1 MKRSTRLLRWLM
13 SSGADAV
20 GRFGL
25 QILGTVVLTRLLAPE
40 LFGLSA
46 LTMVYVG
53 VLSAAATALFEEALS
68 QRRVVRKA
76 HFAGALATV
85 LLIAIV
91 ICGALAM
98 VSAALRGGAG
108 IGSALL
114 PLVAACSLLLFVEGP
129 LSILTAIARRH
140 RRFTDIAAGNFFG
153 VALGTVAGI
162 VAAVFGGGVWALL
175 AVPLTSRTVN
185 LLIMAR
191 RCPMRLRPV
200 LDFRAVRELLPFGG
214 LHLLGRTLDTLSDAL
229 FQTLVTRL
237 FGLDGNGY
245 LNMANRIVE
254 PIRGATGAIGHN
266 IAMSFFSRVQA
277 HPERLR
283 AAVEQT
289 VSQTALL
296 LQPVFVG
303 LALTAPTIIQVIA
316 GPDWAPAA
324 PIAMLLALAT
334 GISGAGNF
342 VHSGLA
348 ATGRAGVGVMS
359 GSLELVAT
367 SGLLLLL
374 APLGPM
380 AIGLARLLAWP
391 LDVVYVS
398 LVGRRAFGLRLSVM
412 LRANGIPL
420 LLALSMA
427 VPILLLA
434 TLPAVRP
441 GVLLAGQI
449 GAGVATYGLAVLLF
463 QRGRVEA
470 LLKALRE
477 R

>member
-68 QRRVVRKA
+68 QRRIVRRR
-76 HFAGALATV
+76 HFGSALAAV
-85 LLIAIV
+85 LLIAILC
-91 ICGALAM
+91 CGALATASGLSPRE
-98 VSAALRGGAG
+98 VGA
-108 IGSALL
+108 SPALL
-114 PLVAACSLLLFVEGP
+114 QLMAVSSLILFADGP

-140 RRFTDIAAGNFFG
+140 RRFSDIARGNFWG
-153 VALGTVAGI
+153 VAVGTLAGI
-162 VAAVFGGGVWALL
+162 LLAIQGAGVWALL
-175 AVPLTSRTVN
+175 AVPMSARFIN
-185 LLIMAR
+185 LAIMAW
-191 RCPMRLRPV
+191 RCPLRLRPQYDYAA
-200 LDFRAVRELLPFGG
+200 LRELLPFGS
-214 LHLLGRTLDTLSDAL
+214 LHLLGRSFETLSEAL
-229 FQTLVTRL
+229 FQTLVTRM

-266 IAMSFFSRVQA
+266 IAMSYFARVQA
-277 HPERLR
+277 QPERLR

-296 LQPVFVG
+296 IQPIFIG
-303 LALTAPTIIQVIA
+303 LALTAPTIILVIA

-324 PIAMLLALAT
+324 PIAVLLAFAT
-334 GISGAGNF
+334 GIAAAGNF
-342 VHSGLA
+342 VHSGLSA
-348 ATGRAGVGVMS
+348 AGRAGIGVLASANEM
-359 GSLELVAT
+359 LAT
-367 SGLLLLL
+367 AGLLLLL
-374 APLGPM
+374 APLGPI
-380 AIGLARLLAWP
+380 AVGLSRLLAWP
-391 LDVVYVS
+391 LDLL
-398 LVGRRAFGLRLSVM
+398 LVCYFGRKTFGLRLSVM
-412 LRANGIPL
+412 LKANGVPAL
-420 LLALSMA
+420 CALAMA
-427 VPILLLA
+427 LPILLLA

-449 GAGVATYGLAVLLF
+449 GAGVATYGLLLLLF
-463 QRGRVEA
+463 QRSRVDA
-470 LLKALRE
+470 LLQALRQ